1 MLTRRQF
8 GKLALAVPAANVL
21 DTTSV
26 FGKASPPN
34 SVISGVQIGLIAPYS
49 FGQDAPDADAI
60 LKYVTQIGISGIELQ
75 EGPAE
80 AFAGAPAQPRMGG
93 RGPGAPGP
101 GGRRPELTPEQQAA
115 RREAQA
121 ALKTWRLSASMDKFK
136 SLRKTYND
144 AGVRIYAFKLALTG
158 PPRSTSSIRSRRA
171 RHAWRKSPSASST
184 ARMRC

>member
-21 DTTSV
+21 GATSV

-80 AFAGAPAQPRMGG
+80 AFAGAPARPPMGG
-93 RGPGAPGP
+93 RGPGGP
-101 GGRRPELTPEQQAA
+101 GARPLAA
-115 RREAQA
+115 VVP
-121 ALKTWRLSASMDKFK
+121 
-136 SLRKTYND
+136 N
-144 AGVRIYAFKLALTG
+144 
-158 PPRSTSSIRSRRA
+158 
-171 RHAWRKSPSASST
+171 
-184 ARMRC
+184 